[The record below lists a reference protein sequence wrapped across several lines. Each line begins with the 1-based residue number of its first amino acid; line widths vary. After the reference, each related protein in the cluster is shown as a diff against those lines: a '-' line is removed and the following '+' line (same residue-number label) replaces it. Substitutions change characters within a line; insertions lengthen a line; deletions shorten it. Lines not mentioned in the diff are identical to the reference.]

1 MTGLLDDEKRGRNRT
16 IYLTG
21 ATGRLGQ
28 AVLRRVD
35 AIPLVRKE
43 HGLPNE
49 IVTDFSPRQLK
60 GILNDA
66 DIILHI
72 AGSVQTLDGRMMRE
86 ANVALTERIVGAAP
100 EKTRIIFASSI
111 SVYGKKLAKVPA
123 NEKTATNPDSAY
135 SRSKFDA
142 ERIVAKRSDHCIFRI
157 GTIYGPG
164 YDDYYKVLS
173 YIEKGK
179 MRMIGNGSN
188 RIPFVHVD
196 DVADAFSHALDSG
209 KGTYVLSGEPL
220 AQKEIYS
227 IAAKALGAKA
237 PERSINLGAAMLIAS
252 GQQLLYR
259 LGGRKP
265 TLTREHIA
273 ILGYD
278 RAFDCS
284 KAEKE
289 LGFSPRS
296 LEHGIIEMVR
306 EYRSKKNAFN
316 P

>member
-1 MTGLLDDEKRGRNRT
+1 LITGQKKGRDRT

-43 HGLPNE
+43 HKLQNE

-66 DIILHI
+66 DTILHI
-72 AGSVQTLDGRMMRE
+72 AGSIQTLDEALMRE
-86 ANVALTERIVGAAP
+86 ANVGLTEKIVQAAP
-100 EKTRIIFASSI
+100 DNCQIIFASSI
-111 SVYGKKLAKVPA
+111 SIYGKKLAKIPA
-123 NEKTATNPDSAY
+123 DEKTATNPDSPY

-142 ERIVAKRSDHCIFRI
+142 ERIVAAHKDHCIFRI

-164 YDDYYKVLS
+164 YEDYHKVLS

-188 RIPFVHVD
+188 RIPFIHVD
-196 DVADAFSHALDSG
+196 DVADAFSQAIDKG
-209 KGTYVLSGEPL
+209 RGTYVLSGEAL
-220 AQKEIYS
+220 MQKEIYS
-227 IAAKALGAKA
+227 IAAKALGVNPPKD
-237 PERSINLGAAMLIAS
+237 SINLGAAMLIAG
-252 GQQLLYR
+252 GQELLYR
-259 LGGRKP
+259 LGGKKP
-265 TLTREHIA
+265 TLTREHIS

-278 RAFDCS
+278 RAFDCL
-284 KAEKE
+284 KAQKE

-306 EYRSKKNAFN
+306 EYRSKKNSL
-316 P
+316 